1 MEKPKRIR
9 LDELER
15 KHPFTVPEGYFE
27 SLAEEIQEKVG
38 RISGVEDRPVAPLHQ
53 NTPSFGRWWKIPAV
67 AASIALV
74 TGLIWFTLPVRQ
86 GPLGPDALATVSD
99 EAILEYL
106 ESQDLDYFDLASQDV
121 VQKAFFDESTILQ
134 FLDNVDDALI
144 REQLLENSVYD
155 ETI

>member
-15 KHPFTVPEGYFE
+15 KHPFTVPEGYFD
-27 SLAEEIQEKVG
+27 SLAKEIEEKVE
-38 RISGVEDRPVAPLHQ
+38 RISSADDRPVVPLHQ
-53 NTPSFGRWWKIPAV
+53 KAPSSFRWWRVPAV
-67 AASIALV
+67 AASISLLA
-74 TGLIWFTLPVRQ
+74 GLIWFTLPVRQ

-99 EAILEYL
+99 DAILEYL

-121 VQKAFFDESTILQ
+121 VQKAFMDESTIIQ
-134 FLDNVDDALI
+134 YLDNVDDTTI
-144 REQLLENSVYD
+144 REQLLENSIYD

>member
-27 SLAEEIQEKVG
+27 SLAEDIREKAE
-38 RISGVEDRPVAPLHQ
+38 RISAAEDRPVVPLHQ
-53 NTPSFGRWWKIPAV
+53 KTSSLRRWWRIPAV

-74 TGLIWFTLPVRQ
+74 TGLTWFTLPVRQ
-86 GPLGPDALATVSD
+86 GPLGPDALAAVSD
-99 EAILEYL
+99 DAILEYL
-106 ESQDLDYFDLASQDV
+106 ESQDLDYFDLASQDA
-121 VQKAFFDESTILQ
+121 VQKAFVDESTILQ
-134 FLDNVDDALI
+134 YLDNVDDALI
-144 REQLLENSVYD
+144 REQLLENSIYD

>member
-15 KHPFTVPEGYFE
+15 KHPFTVPEGYFD
-27 SLAEEIQEKVG
+27 SLAKEIEEKVE
-38 RISGVEDRPVAPLHQ
+38 RISATDDRPVAPLHQ
-53 NTPSFGRWWKIPAV
+53 KAPSSFRWWRVPAV
-67 AASIALV
+67 AASISLLA
-74 TGLIWFTLPVRQ
+74 GLIWFTLPVRQ

-99 EAILEYL
+99 DAILEYL

-121 VQKAFFDESTILQ
+121 VQKAFMDESTIIQ
-134 FLDNVDDALI
+134 YLDNVDDTTI
-144 REQLLENSVYD
+144 REQLLENSTYD

>member
-27 SLAEEIQEKVG
+27 SLAADISEKVE
-38 RISGVEDRPVAPLHQ
+38 RISLAEDRPVVPLQ
-53 NTPSFGRWWKIPAV
+53 KRTSSFGRWWRVPAV

-74 TGLIWFTLPVRQ
+74 AGLIWFTLPVRQ
-86 GPLGPDALATVSD
+86 GPLGPDALAAVSD
-99 EAILEYL
+99 DAILEYL

-121 VQKAFFDESTILQ
+121 VQKAFLDESTILQ
-134 FLDNVDDALI
+134 YLENVDDALI
-144 REQLLENSVYD
+144 REQLLENSIYD

>member
-15 KHPFTVPEGYFE
+15 KLPFTVPEGYFE
-27 SLAEEIQEKVG
+27 NL
-38 RISGVEDRPVAPLHQ
+38 VEDIREKTTERIAAAGDQPVVPLHQ
-53 NTPSFGRWWKIPAV
+53 KSSSFRWWRIPAV

-74 TGLIWFTLPVRQ
+74 GGLIWFTLPVRQ
-86 GPLGPDALATVSD
+86 GPLGPDTLASVSD

-106 ESQDLDYFDLASQDV
+106 ESQDLDYFDLASQDA
-121 VQKAFFDESTILQ
+121 VQKAFLDESTIIQ
-134 FLDNVDDALI
+134 YLDNVDDTVI
-144 REQLLENSVYD
+144 REQLLENSIYD

>member
-27 SLAEEIQEKVG
+27 NLAEDIREKAA
-38 RISGVEDRPVAPLHQ
+38 RIAAAEDKPVVPLHQ
-53 NTPSFGRWWKIPAV
+53 KASSFGRWWRVPAV
-67 AASIALV
+67 AASITLV
-74 TGLIWFTLPVRQ
+74 AGLLWFTLPVRQ
-86 GPLGPDALATVSD
+86 GPLGPDALAAVSD
-99 EAILEYL
+99 DAILEYL

-121 VQKAFFDESTILQ
+121 VQKAFQDESTILQ
-134 FLDNVDDALI
+134 YLDNVDDALI
-144 REQLLENSVYD
+144 REQLLENSIDD